1 VAEVAAVEGVVP
13 LGGADV
19 AVDAEAFLLVDV
31 VDSVVETGDA
41 GAVEVVAVG
50 VVEGDA
56 REVCVL
62 AE

>member
-1 VAEVAAVEGVVP
+1 
-13 LGGADV
+13 
-19 AVDAEAFLLVDV
+19 VDAEAFLLVDV